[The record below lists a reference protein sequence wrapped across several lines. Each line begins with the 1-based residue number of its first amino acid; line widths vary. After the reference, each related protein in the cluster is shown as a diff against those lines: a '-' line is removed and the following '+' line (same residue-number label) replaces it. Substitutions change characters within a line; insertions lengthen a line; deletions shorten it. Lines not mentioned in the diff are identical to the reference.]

1 VLLVAA
7 PWTCG
12 QAQRQP
18 AHMPT
23 GLDYDQQFWLL
34 DSTRNDEGPI
44 E

>member
-1 VLLVAA
+1 MLNTVLLATA

-23 GLDYDQQFWLL
+23 GLDDNQRF
-34 DSTRNDEGPI
+34 
-44 E
+44 